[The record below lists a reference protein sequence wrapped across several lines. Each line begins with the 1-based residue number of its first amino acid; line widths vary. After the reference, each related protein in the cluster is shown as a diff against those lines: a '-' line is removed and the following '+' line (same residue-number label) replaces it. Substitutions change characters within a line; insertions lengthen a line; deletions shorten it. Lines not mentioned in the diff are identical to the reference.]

1 MSRSLFHS
9 ITIKV
14 PSEMVLINKKTG
26 SLKLVPTLTTFGRLT
41 KRDGKPSI
49 ILKKDDYIVH
59 PTIEN
64 GETVNYNEM
73 KEQHIKLQQI
83 KKKIDKLPSKKKNY
97 K

>member
-9 ITIKV
+9 ITIKI

-26 SLKLVPTLTTFGRLT
+26 SLKLVPTLTTLGRLT

-83 KKKIDKLPSKKKNY
+83 KKK
-97 K
+97 